1 MAELNFNTRDELIAI
16 DLDLLAVLQAN
27 GSYTRIVYI
36 TKREYTLS
44 INISKLEEALTAY
57 RKDGYKFLRLGR
69 SVIINHRFLSRIQL
83 TKQQLVLS
91 DGVTHD
97 LRVRIPK
104 QILRQYKEA
113 VANSGIKK

>member
-1 MAELNFNTRDELIAI
+1 MAKLNFNTRDELIAL
-16 DLDLLAVLQAN
+16 DLDLLAVIQAN
-27 GSYTRIVYI
+27 GVYTRAVYI
-36 TKREYTLS
+36 TKREFILS
-44 INISKLEEALTAY
+44 ANISKVEEALMSY

-91 DGVTHD
+91 DGNAYD

-104 QILRQYKEA
+104 QTLRQYKEA
-113 VANSGIKK
+113 LAKSGLQK